1 MPDRAH
7 PQQPANRFERRRA
20 QTRHA
25 LIVAAQRV
33 LAEQGTSEVSIQQ
46 IAERADVGFGSFYN
60 HFRTKAELF
69 EAAVVDALEEY
80 GKLIDSITD
89 GLDDPAEVFA
99 VSVRLTFR
107 LADTHP
113 ELTRVLRF
121 GGLPY
126 IHEDFGLGPRALR
139 DIEKGNAS
147 GRFRVASPLVAL
159 SAVGGSLLGLLQLKS
174 SPQSGPA
181 LAGADEEMAELILR
195 MLGLTPEDAHEVA
208 RRPLPGTNV

>member
-1 MPDRAH
+1 MPDRAAAA
-7 PQQPANRFERRRA
+7 QPANRFERRRA
-20 QTRHA
+20 RTRHA
-25 LIVAAQRV
+25 LIAAAQGI

-60 HFRTKAELF
+60 HFQTKAELF

-80 GKLIDSITD
+80 GKLIDSITGD
-89 GLDDPAEVFA
+89 LDDPAEVFA

-113 ELTRVLRF
+113 ELTRVLRY
-121 GGLPY
+121 GGLPC
-126 IHEDFGLGPRALR
+126 IHADFGLGPRALR

-147 GRFRVASPLVAL
+147 GRFQVDSPLVAL

-174 SPQSGPA
+174 SAKSEQSGP
-181 LAGADEEMAELILR
+181 GADEEMAELVLR
-195 MLGLTPEDAHEVA
+195 MLGLPPEEAHEVA
-208 RRPLPGTNV
+208 RRPLPIATA